1 MDQVPPQLKPRTQ
14 TAIQLISSALDK
26 LPTYFQDSTSNP
38 LLPCV
43 MLNYFAIVSCAL
55 YLLEHAVW
63 AHSNH
68 KATSEVDVEA
78 FCRWVEGGDLSKVE
92 REIESVRAGHTERAE
107 INLKLVYGLG
117 EMSAKL

>member
-1 MDQVPPQLKPRTQ
+1 MEQVPPQLRQRTQ
-14 TAIQLISSALDK
+14 TAVQLISSALDK
-26 LPTYFQDSTSNP
+26 LPTYFQDSTTNP

-43 MLNYFAIVSCAL
+43 MLNYFAIISCAL

-63 AHSNH
+63 AHATR

-92 REIESVRAGHTERAE
+92 GEIESVRAGHTERAE